1 MVCLDTSICIYI
13 YGPEHILEESKW
25 DTLIAERQQLSLSG
39 QAVEG

>member
-1 MVCLDTSICIYI
+1 MYI

-39 QAVEG
+39 QAVEGQSAVNSNGR